1 MEAVAAGHQS
11 RGKGTGRAGA
21 ARAGR
26 RVAAGLLALFLV
38 GAASAQINVDAYRD
52 YLLVG
57 QFGELCTMCEAVVL
71 CREQEPQG
79 ESVPDSGDFA
89 LYHLQT
95 RTFWSQMSTI
105 WEWFITNFTQEGLA
119 ARGHTRPAHVYRV
132 ANGEWS
138 PREVIEA
145 RLVLSPG
152 VLRIGEHSIDRVS
165 RAWSNAETGAEL
177 GHCARLPLW
186 DALESIEENAPGG
199 HGES

>member
-1 MEAVAAGHQS
+1 MRRASAGQ
-11 RGKGTGRAGA
+11 RA
-21 ARAGR
+21 
-26 RVAAGLLALFLV
+26 AAGLLALFLAA
-38 GAASAQINVDAYRD
+38 AASAQINVDAYRN

-71 CREQEPQG
+71 CQAQEPQG

-95 RTFWSQMSTI
+95 RTFWSQISTI

-119 ARGHTRPAHVYRV
+119 ARGHTRPTHVYRV
-132 ANGEWS
+132 AKGDWS

-145 RLVLSPG
+145 RLVLNPG
-152 VLRIGEHSIDRVS
+152 VLSVGEHSIDRIS
-165 RAWSNAETGAEL
+165 RVWSNAETGAEL

-186 DALESIEENAPGG
+186 DALESIEANAPGED
-199 HGES
+199 GES

>member
-11 RGKGTGRAGA
+11 RGNGPGRAGIGVGG
-21 ARAGR
+21 RA
-26 RVAAGLLALFLV
+26 AAGLLALLLLD
-38 GAASAQINVDAYRD
+38 AASAQINVDAYRD

-71 CREQEPQG
+71 CQTQEPQG

-89 LYHLQT
+89 LYYLQT
-95 RTFWSQMSTI
+95 RTFWSQISTI

-119 ARGHTRPAHVYRV
+119 ARGHTRPTHVYRV
-132 ANGEWS
+132 ADGRWS

-145 RLVLSPG
+145 RLLLNPGLLS
-152 VLRIGEHSIDRVS
+152 VGEHRIDRVS

-177 GHCARLPLW
+177 GYCARLPLW
-186 DALESIEENAPGG
+186 NALERIEENAPAG